1 MKSRGSGTFAGS
13 NIASSDQN
21 VALRDHLR
29 IASRDVKRN
38 IQNRWSGNGIGIARG
53 ESPTS
58 TSAASYSADE
68 RQGLLS
74 GAAEPPF
81 DSPLAQARSH
91 KQQPSM
97 MSVSTSTDN
106 PNINILPE
114 EYPSNVA
121 SSSAFYSRN
130 QHGPNVETSMNSSY
144 CSSAT
149 ANNDAAAPPPS
160 YSSAYAVSSQRP
172 MAQHPI
178 SSTVNAHMYVNAYA
192 NAQEQHTNPNM
203 DTPSTSQLQRTI
215 NRTLLGGNES
225 TMLSEQ
231 HQQHPGFFSSGGR
244 ETTIC

>member
-29 IASRDVKRN
+29 IASRHVKRN

-53 ESPTS
+53 ESP

-192 NAQEQHTNPNM
+192 NAQDQHTNPNM

-225 TMLSEQ
+225 TLLSD
-231 HQQHPGFFSSGGR
+231 QQPQQGFFTSPAR

>member
-58 TSAASYSADE
+58 AASYSADE

-81 DSPLAQARSH
+81 DSPLAQARTH

-97 MSVSTSTDN
+97 ISVSTSTDN

-114 EYPSNVA
+114 EYPSN
-121 SSSAFYSRN
+121 
-130 QHGPNVETSMNSSY
+130 
-144 CSSAT
+144 
-149 ANNDAAAPPPS
+149 
-160 YSSAYAVSSQRP
+160 
-172 MAQHPI
+172 
-178 SSTVNAHMYVNAYA
+178 
-192 NAQEQHTNPNM
+192 
-203 DTPSTSQLQRTI
+203 
-215 NRTLLGGNES
+215 
-225 TMLSEQ
+225 LSLI
-231 HQQHPGFFSSGGR
+231 H
-244 ETTIC
+244 I